1 MNIIAS
7 LFNLGGP
14 DLIIILLVALLFFG
28 AKRLPELA
36 RGLGQAMNEFHKA
49 KEDMHRQ
56 ITRAD
61 EPTIQRP
68 AEIQERSPAAGVTE
82 GTAVAAADPEA
93 QATEKASGEAKA

>member
-1 MNIIAS
+1 MSIVAS
-7 LFNLGGP
+7 FFNLGGP
-14 DLIIILLVALLFFG
+14 DLIVILLVALLFFG

-61 EPTIQRP
+61 EPIIQRP
-68 AEIQERSPAAGVTE
+68 SDIQERTGAEAP
-82 GTAVAAADPEA
+82 VAATAAASPQAPEA
-93 QATEKASGEAKA
+93 GSAKV

>member
-61 EPTIQRP
+61 EPAIQRP
-68 AEIQERSPAAGVTE
+68 AEIQERSAGVTE
-82 GTAVAAADPEA
+82 SASVAVASEQETPD
-93 QATEKASGEAKA
+93 KSASEAKA